1 MKGKLRAGLVILAV
15 LFVSCQTTQG
25 GSNAET
31 TQAVSDSGDLSSLLR
46 AASVEVQKW
55 DKGNER
61 ERDVT
66 VYSFNYDN
74 PELKDRLIQAVKD
87 AGFYQVWS
95 GENTRDWDL
104 QRGVLRWCVPADTEQ
119 WDREVQVSAVGETTV
134 HTYFFKPIPDSGV
147 YWTAVEDSPFSSG
160 SDDRISDIAYGDG
173 KFVAVGIYKDGS
185 NWKGEM
191 AYSVDGV
198 TWTKV
203 TDSKL
208 GYAQPVT
215 YGGGKFVSGGEGGK
229 MAYST
234 DGVTWTA
241 VADSKFGNREYITRL
256 FYVGGK
262 FFAHGGGVGNG
273 KEKTAYSTDGV
284 TWTVLEDSAL
294 NFEINGLS
302 YGGGRFVA
310 VGAVDSGHVGKM
322 AYSTDGVT
330 WTRAADNEFSRSG
343 KLKAIVY
350 GGDKFVV
357 GGWDYGARKVKIAYS
372 IDGITWTV
380 VEDNPL
386 GSNDLNVITYVGGR
400 FVVGGEGGRIAYSNM
415 QE

>member
-1 MKGKLRAGLVILAV
+1 
-15 LFVSCQTTQG
+15 
-25 GSNAET
+25 
-31 TQAVSDSGDLSSLLR
+31 
-46 AASVEVQKW
+46 VEVQKW
-55 DKGNER
+55 DEGNER

-87 AGFYQVWS
+87 AGFYQVRS
-95 GENTRDWDL
+95 GEYARDWDL
-104 QRGVLRWCVPADTEQ
+104 QSGVLRFSVPADTDK
-119 WDREVQVSAVGETTV
+119 WDREIQVSAVGETTV

-147 YWTAVEDSPFSSG
+147 YWTVVEESPFK
-160 SDDRISDIAYGDG
+160 DRINGIAYGGG
-173 KFVAVGIYKDGS
+173 KFVAVGAYEDGS

-191 AYSVDGV
+191 AYSADGV

-203 TDSKL
+203 TDTKL
-208 GYAQPVT
+208 GSIQPVV
-215 YGGGKFVSGGEGGK
+215 YGGGKFIAGGEGGK
-229 MAYST
+229 MAYSA

-241 VADSKFGNREYITRL
+241 VENSAFGSRDYITRL
-256 FYVGGK
+256 FYGGGR
-262 FFAHGGGVGNG
+262 FVAHGGGPVGNW
-273 KEKTAYSTDGV
+273 KYKTAYSTDGV
-284 TWTVLEDSAL
+284 TWTMLEDSAL
-294 NFEINGLS
+294 NFEINDLS

-330 WTRAADNEFSRSG
+330 WSRVADNEFSRSG
-343 KLKAIVY
+343 KFNAIFY

-357 GGWDYGARKVKIAYS
+357 GGWDYGARKVKIACS

-380 VEDNPL
+380 VEDNPF
-386 GSNDLNVITYVGGR
+386 GSADLYTITYVGGR
-400 FVVGGEGGRIAYSNM
+400 FVAVCHNGKTAYSADGVTWTAGEDINLGSGIKSIAYGGGRFVVSGWESKIAYSNM